1 MIRSKATWVGED
13 GKSTEYFCHLKS
25 RSIFNKTIK
34 KKMKLELQVAWVVD
48 IIGFIN
54 FFFKFPNAL
63 IFMYLSSRTY

>member
-54 FFFKFPNAL
+54 FFF
-63 IFMYLSSRTY
+63 